1 MAGTMA
7 GGAAEAEKPYSPM
20 ACNICR
26 NPIGLLGSGRSR
38 TYIVPVG
45 SVERTAAD
53 LVSLKLLLVEGSMPK
68 ANDLKAL
75 GLAP

>member
-1 MAGTMA
+1 MA

-45 SVERTAAD
+45 SV
-53 LVSLKLLLVEGSMPK
+53 
-68 ANDLKAL
+68 
-75 GLAP
+75 